1 MPSCLQNLAAC
12 AMAVQDANKMVLG
25 HPMTLYTTHS
35 VTHLIQNMNTQH
47 MTSQRLSGYEI
58 SLMNTDNLSL
68 KYVPANNPAVRLLH
82 SMLRLPQ
89 DPDQF
94 HNCITRVE
102 SITSPRPDLTD
113 VPITNADDVFVDGS
127 CSRPSDSTFLTGY
140 AVVQLPDIVLEA
152 KSLPPSSAQVAELE
166 ALTRACILFTG
177 KEVNVYTDSRYAFG
191 LVHDFGVIWAN
202 RGFKTADNR
211 LIANST
217 HIMALLQ
224 AILLPKDVA
233 IIKVK
238 AHSSDN
244 SKISKGNALADRTAK
259 QAAAS
264 SPNPPAPTTVFFKEH
279 FTSSNFKTIV
289 AQIQTM
295 ATDQDVRF
303 WVAAGLTKDPE
314 GLWSKE
320 GKIHMQ
326 EQNYHPLR
334 SSWESPQT

>member
-1 MPSCLQNLAAC
+1 MPFCLQNLAAC
-12 AMAVQDANKMVLG
+12 AMAVQDANKLVLG
-25 HPMTLYTTHS
+25 HPLTLYTTHS

-58 SLMNTDNLSL
+58 TLMNTDNLTL
-68 KYVPANNPAVRLLH
+68 KYVPASNPAVRLLH
-82 SMLRLPQ
+82 SMLRLPH
-89 DPDQF
+89 DPDII
-94 HNCITRVE
+94 HDCSEKVAA
-102 SITSPRPDLTD
+102 ITSPRPDLTD
-113 VPITNADDVFVDGS
+113 TPISGAEDVFVDGS

-191 LVHDFGVIWAN
+191 VVHDFGVIWAN
-202 RGFKTADNR
+202 RGFKTADNKI
-211 LIANST
+211 IANST
-217 HIMALLQ
+217 QISALLQ
-224 AILLPKDVA
+224 AILLPKKVA

-238 AHSSDN
+238 AHSSD
-244 SKISKGNALADRTAK
+244 SSRVSKGNALADREAK
-259 QAAAS
+259 RAAAF
-264 SPNPPAPTTVFFKEH
+264 SPNPPAPTTMFFKEH
-279 FTSSNFKTIV
+279 FAAPNFKTVI
-289 AQIQTM
+289 AQMQSM
-295 ATDQDVRF
+295 ATEDDVHF
-303 WVAAGLTKDPE
+303 WTQEGLTKDPE